1 MNTDHLRLRS
11 HAIKAIRAFFD
22 ERGYTE
28 MHTPRLVGLPGQEP
42 HLEPFWI
49 EVSSPSTP
57 SGALPPEA
65 DAAGTGSDR
74 RPSALITSPE
84 YAMKRL
90 LATGMDKIYDLGPCF
105 RNAEPWDGTHD
116 PEFLMLEWYR
126 KNADLASLMD
136 ETEEMIRAVSAQTT
150 NPKPQIPNPI
160 PHVTCEE
167 AWKSATGTD
176 LASLISDRDAMA
188 HLVAERG
195 QTVSDSDTWDDLYF
209 KIFLSEIEPKLAKQ
223 GCFLFR
229 YPISMAALA
238 KPCADD
244 PRFAERVE
252 LYLGGLELANGFHEL
267 ADANVQRARFLEEQE
282 LRRSLG
288 KKVWPLDEKF
298 LADLPNMGDA
308 VGIAFGID
316 RLVMLLAG
324 ASSINDVIPFS
335 ARERVGGEEG

>member
-1 MNTDHLRLRS
+1 MNVDYLRLRS
-11 HAIKAIRAFFD
+11 YVIKAIRAFFD

-42 HLEPFWI
+42 HLEPF
-49 EVSSPSTP
+49 ETGVFHPTP
-57 SGALPPEA
+57 HAPRLMPCV
-65 DAAGTGSDR
+65 
-74 RPSALITSPE
+74 LITSPE

-90 LATGMDKIYDLGPCF
+90 LAAGMDKIYDLGPCF
-105 RNAEPWDGTHD
+105 RNEEPWDGTHD
-116 PEFLMLEWYR
+116 PEFLMIEWYR

-136 ETEEMIRAVSAQTT
+136 ETEEMIRSVGSYVRMPVGL
-150 NPKPQIPNPI
+150 NHKSQIPNPI
-160 PHVTCEE
+160 PRLTCEE

-176 LASLISDRDAMA
+176 LAGLINDREAMA
-188 HLVAERG
+188 RLVAERG
-195 QTVSDSDTWDDLYF
+195 QTVAESDTWDDLYF
-209 KIFLSEIEPKLAKQ
+209 KIFLSEIEPKLAKD
-223 GCFLFR
+223 GCFLYR

-267 ADANVQRARFLEEQE
+267 ADADVQRARFLEEQE

-298 LADLPNMGDA
+298 LVDLPNMGDA

-316 RLVMLLAG
+316 RLVMLLTG

-335 ARERVGGEEG
+335 ARERFGGEEG